1 VIYSVSHHSQL
12 TMPHSELGQN
22 WFSSMVKADLKI
34 FGFGIPASGVGQ
46 HFDLESQVAYD
57 LDGKVVDD
65 PVIKAMFL
73 WDRVLL
79 DLIPWAKKE
88 HPLLPI
94 IGVSITYGYSYNG
107 QRYTNSFHTGYPVA
121 WPAGAESH
129 GKELMAVPGNPFMLG
144 ADIVICDRAVD
155 NLNTLLGTKMY
166 SWPKDVNYPPL
177 NAKQTDGQRCAKL

>member
-1 VIYSVSHHSQL
+1 MI
-12 TMPHSELGQN
+12 
-22 WFSSMVKADLKI
+22 KADLKI
-34 FGFGIPASGVGQ
+34 FVFGIPASGIGRY
-46 HFDLESQVAYD
+46 FNLESQVAYD

-94 IGVSITYGYSYNG
+94 IGISITYSYSYG
-107 QRYTNSFHTGYPVA
+107 GKRYTNSFYTGYPVA
-121 WPAGAESH
+121 WPAGVESH
-129 GKELMAVPGNPFMLG
+129 GKELIAVPGNPFTLG

-155 NLNTLLGTKMY
+155 NLNTLLGTKTY
-166 SWPKDVNYPPL
+166 SWPEDVNYPPL
-177 NAKQTDGQRCAKL
+177 NAKQTRARRCAL